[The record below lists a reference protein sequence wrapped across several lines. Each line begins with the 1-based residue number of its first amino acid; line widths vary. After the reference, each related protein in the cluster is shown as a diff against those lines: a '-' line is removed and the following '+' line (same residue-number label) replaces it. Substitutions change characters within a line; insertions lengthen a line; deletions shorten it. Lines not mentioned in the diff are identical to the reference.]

1 MNTSADNNI
10 ELDGFTP
17 VRSKKSRF
25 NALGKDE
32 ESAPNAPLKE
42 INNKS
47 IVTKEITQTTPRVLF
62 KRKENQEAPL
72 APLKVKE
79 NIIRDTVSVKNDDV
93 VVPKIFMIRKKQEP
107 AVSISNIKLFPEL
120 NGTTI
125 EKPKSTTPWS
135 SFKTTQID
143 FTKEAPVLPSIVKI
157 ASLSSKTVSKTVP
170 VKKVRS
176 SSDDEES
183 YDSYGESNDSYEYNT
198 DEYEET
204 WLETLYYKQNDILEE
219 LDELEQ
225 NRKVNTRKYRELE
238 MELADVNND
247 IDTEEYYLQQ
257 AENENYERLNQV
269 LLGKF
274 DPLFYEESEVTKK
287 RKEQE
292 KKDEMRERQARIEII
307 GYDDYDE
314 FQLKLE
320 EDLKKLR
327 RSDPFY

>member
-32 ESAPNAPLKE
+32 ESAPNAPIKE

-47 IVTKEITQTTPRVLF
+47 VVTKEITQTTPRVLF
-62 KRKENQEAPL
+62 KRKENQEAPQ

-79 NIIRDTVSVKNDDV
+79 TIIRDTAPVKNDDA

-107 AVSISNIKLFPEL
+107 IVSINNFILFPDL
-120 NGTTI
+120 NGSTI

-135 SFKTTQID
+135 SFKATQMD
-143 FTKEAPVLPSIVKI
+143 LTKEAPVLPSIVKI
-157 ASLSSKTVSKTVP
+157 ASKAVAKTNP
-170 VKKVRS
+170 AKKVKA

-183 YDSYGESNDSYEYNT
+183 YDSYGESNELSEDYA
-198 DEYEET
+198 DDYEESL
-204 WLETLYYKQNDILEE
+204 LETLYYKQNDILEE

-238 MELADVNND
+238 MELADINND

-314 FQLKLE
+314 FQFKLE

-327 RSDPFY
+327 KSDPFY

>member
-17 VRSKKSRF
+17 VRTKKSRF
-25 NALGKDE
+25 NALGKDA
-32 ESAPNAPLKE
+32 ESAPNAPIKE
-42 INNKS
+42 IINTS
-47 IVTKEITQTTPRVLF
+47 VVTEETTPRVLF
-62 KRKENQEAPL
+62 KRKEQIGNTTL
-72 APLKVKE
+72 KTSTPLKAT
-79 NIIRDTVSVKNDDV
+79 TVSEPQQDPFIKNQL
-93 VVPKIFMIRKKQEP
+93 IKKKKVLSVDFKSTE
-107 AVSISNIKLFPEL
+107 LFPDL
-120 NGTTI
+120 KKVTI

-135 SFKTTQID
+135 SFKATQMD
-143 FTKEAPVLPSIVKI
+143 LTKEAPILPSIVKI
-157 ASLSSKTVSKTVP
+157 ISQPSKTVAKINP
-170 VKKVRS
+170 AKKAKA

-183 YDSYGESNDSYEYNT
+183 YDSYGESNESSEDYADN
-198 DEYEET
+198 YEESL
-204 WLETLYYKQNDILEE
+204 LETLYYKQNDILEE

-269 LLGKF
+269 LLGKY
-274 DPLFYEESEVTKK
+274 DPSFYEESEVTKK

-292 KKDEMRERQARIEII
+292 KIDEMRERQARIEII
-307 GYDDYDE
+307 GYDDYNE